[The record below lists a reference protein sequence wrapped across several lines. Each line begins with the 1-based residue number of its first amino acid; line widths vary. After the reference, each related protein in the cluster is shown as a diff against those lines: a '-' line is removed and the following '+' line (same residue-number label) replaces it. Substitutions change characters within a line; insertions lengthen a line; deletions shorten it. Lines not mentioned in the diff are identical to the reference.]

1 MLVNI
6 HTHSDPDATSGT
18 INLHTFRKDDHVFT
32 AGIHPKEAREYL
44 HEISCIQEL
53 ANDPRCLGLGECGLD
68 KVIDVPMTA
77 QYDAL
82 KAQIEIS
89 ETHALPLILH
99 CVKAW
104 NEILEIR
111 KALQP
116 KQTWIFHGFRKT
128 GLLPGVLKEGLMI
141 SIGTAV
147 LYDRKL
153 QEIVPLIPDNRLF
166 LETDDDPDH
175 SIEEVYA
182 KVAGLKKIPIEKLQ
196 EKIFANFLLE
206 FPKWKN

>member
-6 HTHSDPDATSGT
+6 HTHSDSDAPSGI
-18 INLHTFRKDDHVFT
+18 INLYTFRKDDHVFT
-32 AGIHPKEAREYL
+32 TGIHPKEAREYL
-44 HEISCIQEL
+44 HGISHIQEL
-53 ANDPRCLGLGECGLD
+53 AKDPRCLGIGECGLD
-68 KVIDVPMTA
+68 KVIDVPMAA

-89 ETHALPLILH
+89 EAHSLPLILH

-104 NEILEIR
+104 NEILEVR
-111 KALQP
+111 KALRPQ
-116 KQTWIFHGFRKT
+116 QRWIFHGFRKT
-128 GLLPGVLKEGLMI
+128 GLLPGVLKEGLII

-182 KVAGLKKIPIEKLQ
+182 KVAGLKKIPVEELQ